1 MLATQQPKGFA
12 MDIKLYKDKIDLII
26 DEMDKADILDRVR
39 NFTTVIAL
47 LDIIKSFFPENG
59 YVVEKSS
66 IIITSLEKLS
76 CLEHGNWRPGS
87 EEISKAKN
95 ALQDLVDNLS
105 T

>member
-1 MLATQQPKGFA
+1 

-26 DEMDKADILDRVR
+26 DEMNNAGVLDRVR

-47 LDIIKSFFPENG
+47 LDIIKSCFPENG
-59 YVVEKSS
+59 YVREKAS
-66 IIITSLEKLS
+66 IITASLENLA
-76 CLEHGNWRPGS
+76 CLDHGNWRPGS
-87 EEISKAKN
+87 EEITKAKN